1 MVSGQLLQY
10 SNDCLRF
17 VADGN
22 DQILKLLLLSNEL
35 SLIGKN
41 YHTLATLLLPLIN
54 GGTVYYWSHTIKPT
68 PFIWIVIPGFH
79 YSYKLW
85 IHYIFL
91 LKFWKAA
98 NASHSHPR
106 LIFVSK
112 IGAYLLSEW
121 SPSTKLHSN
130 YWPLV

>member
-54 GGTVYYWSHTIKPT
+54 GGTVYY
-68 PFIWIVIPGFH
+68 
-79 YSYKLW
+79 
-85 IHYIFL
+85 
-91 LKFWKAA
+91 
-98 NASHSHPR
+98 
-106 LIFVSK
+106 
-112 IGAYLLSEW
+112 
-121 SPSTKLHSN
+121 
-130 YWPLV
+130 